1 MRSNS
6 SSTAGPRMRSRKRR
20 NQLRSGKRPA
30 SAAADILP
38 FMRRILLSFVAGF
51 LATLVF
57 HQLALWVLNAT
68 GVASRAPFDMKAVPP
83 FGVPSVISLA
93 FWGGVWGII
102 MIPAIAR
109 VRGAGY
115 WIAAIVFGAVL
126 PTLVAV
132 FVAAPLKGIK
142 MPMTPTSIATGLIV
156 NGAWG
161 LG

>member
-1 MRSNS
+1 MSGALR
-6 SSTAGPRMRSRKRR
+6 ARR
-20 NQLRSGKRPA
+20 IPSMA
-30 SAAADILP
+30 
-38 FMRRILLSFVAGF
+38 RRILLSFVAGF

-57 HQLALWVLNAT
+57 HQLALWALHAA
-68 GVASRAPFDMKAVPP
+68 GIAGRGPFNMQPVRP

-115 WIAAIVFGAVL
+115 WIAAIVFGAIL
-126 PTLVAV
+126 PTLVAA
-132 FVAAPLKGIK
+132 FVVAPLKGMK
-142 MPMTPTSIATGLIV
+142 MPVTPATVATGLIV

-161 LG
+161 LGTALIYRLMARNRYSP